1 MRKVLALTRAGFLA
15 AASYRIAF
23 VTQILAIGA
32 AAVPIYFI
40 TGALQGTMAPVVA
53 GEGGSYFG
61 FVIVGLAAAAW
72 MQFAMGTVG
81 DTLLG
86 SVRSGTFEAYLATP
100 TRLPTVL
107 AGLAGWPAIMVF
119 LRFLVM
125 LTAGALLG
133 VAFRWQAMPAVLLV
147 LALLAAAY
155 LSVGIVVSAL
165 VLAFRTSGPIT
176 GVATILSYLLGG
188 VYYPTRVIPSWIR
201 DLSDLVPLAPA
212 LRALRRLLLDG
223 VPLEAVSADLG
234 QLALLAVA
242 YLGLSVPCLVAALHH
257 ARRSGTLAQY

>member
-15 AASYRIAF
+15 AASYRLAF
-23 VTQILAIGA
+23 VTQLLAIGA

-53 GEGGSYFG
+53 GEGSSYFG
-61 FVIVGLAAAAW
+61 FVIVGLAAATW
-72 MQFAMGTVG
+72 MQFAMSTVG

-100 TRLPTVL
+100 TRLPTLL
-107 AGLAGWPAIMVF
+107 AGLAGWPAITVF

-125 LTAGALLG
+125 LAAGALFG
-133 VAFRWQAMPAVLLV
+133 VAFRWTAMPAVLLV
-147 LALLAAAY
+147 LGLLAAAY

-165 VLAFRTSGPIT
+165 VLAFRTSGPLVS
-176 GVATILSYLLGG
+176 VATITSYLLGG

-201 DLSDLVPLAPA
+201 DLADLVPLAPA

-223 VPLEAVSADLG
+223 ASLATVGSDVG
-234 QLALLAVA
+234 HLALLAAA
-242 YLGLSVPCLVAALHH
+242 YLGLSIPCLVVALHH
-257 ARRSGTLAQY
+257 ARRSGTLTQY